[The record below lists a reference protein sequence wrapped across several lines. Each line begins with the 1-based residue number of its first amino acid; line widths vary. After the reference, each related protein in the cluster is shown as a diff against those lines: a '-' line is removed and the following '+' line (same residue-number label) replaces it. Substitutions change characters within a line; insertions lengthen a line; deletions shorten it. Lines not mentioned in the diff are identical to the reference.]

1 VALGARSPAGEQ
13 ERERG
18 EEGLRRRAAG
28 WFVWMCMCAIDG
40 AAESCG
46 EPPALQQP
54 GEGPGSSAP
63 LDGLARGRG
72 QRRPVRVV
80 QQCTAE
86 HFRREVVK
94 AREPALLRGLP
105 VGPCVD
111 LWTPEHLVQKGG
123 RKDVSVHVSPH
134 DRMDFISKNFKY
146 HTLPFD
152 ELVRRAAYGCAA
164 PSDDA
169 LQADHD
175 HTGGLPA
182 LGCSKTTPNPQ
193 P

>member
-1 VALGARSPAGEQ
+1 
-13 ERERG
+13 
-18 EEGLRRRAAG
+18 
-28 WFVWMCMCAIDG
+28 M
-40 AAESCG
+40 
-46 EPPALQQP
+46 
-54 GEGPGSSAP
+54 
-63 LDGLARGRG
+63 
-72 QRRPVRVV
+72 RVV

-105 VGPCVD
+105 VGPCID
-111 LWTPEHLVQKGG
+111 LWTPEHLMRKGG

-164 PSDDA
+164 PTDDA
-169 LQADHD
+169 LRADHD
-175 HTGGLPA
+175 DVGGLPA
-182 LGCSKTTPNPQ
+182 LCCSKSNPESPALTPNPKPALKARQ
-193 P
+193 YVSQAKAPSQQMHLLPPATPPRHIPILILPAAANRSGA